1 MCIRVSTYSNV
12 YDAGVVY
19 VDDVRIFMGVAA
31 YTANFNPYGSQKNI
45 IHNRGGA
52 STDNRLASANTHAIQ
67 MGRAAIGSDAA
78 TNANTYCLDFDGT
91 ADYLI
96 HETKGDATGFQNA
109 DDRGTIF
116 AWIYLDNN
124 PGTGYETILSS
135 GDMSTVNFN
144 ALFVID
150 NAGKPRFYNFNSG
163 TDSDNT
169 GVIASSA
176 LSSDF
181 DGAWRSIAVTAGGTA
196 DSTIIYVDGSAIST
210 AEAPGTDKGAWF
222 SHSPTQRDNLII
234 GAYKYSGTAGHFFD
248 GKMMQVAYFGS
259 DGTGDGTNGVLTAAQ
274 IAALHS
280 AGKSHDLT
288 TATCLL
294 YTSDAADE

>member
-1 MCIRVSTYSNV
+1 MDGIRLCVGQS
-12 YDAGVVY
+12 
-19 VDDVRIFMGVAA
+19 A
-31 YTANFNPYGSQKNI
+31 YTPNFTPYGGLKNLAV
-45 IHNRGGA
+45 NKGGA
-52 STDNRLASANTHAIQ
+52 VTDARLTSANTHAIQ

-78 TNANTYCLDFDGT
+78 TNANTYHLHFDGT
-91 ADYLI
+91 DDYLV
-96 HETKGDATGFQNA
+96 HHTSNWRAE

-116 AWIYLDNN
+116 AWIYLDTN

-135 GDMSTVNFN
+135 GDTATVHYN
-144 ALFVID
+144 LQFVID
-150 NAGKPRFYNFNSG
+150 NSGKPRFYNYNSG

-234 GAYKYSGTAGHFFD
+234 GAYKYSGTAGHLID
-248 GKMMQVAYFGS
+248 GRIMQVAYFGGS
-259 DGTGDGTNGVLTAAQ
+259 AGTNGVLTAAQ
-274 IAALHS
+274 ISALHS
-280 AGKSHDLT
+280 AGKGHDLT
-288 TATCLL
+288 TATGV
-294 YTSDAADE
+294 YTASEI